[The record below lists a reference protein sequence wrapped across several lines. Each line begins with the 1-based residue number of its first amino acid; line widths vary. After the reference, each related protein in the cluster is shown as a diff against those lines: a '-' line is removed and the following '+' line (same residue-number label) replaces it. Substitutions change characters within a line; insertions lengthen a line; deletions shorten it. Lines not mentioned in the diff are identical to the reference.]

1 MQTRRFHAPKPMQ
14 WGAFALYC
22 VPALLAALLWTTA
35 APALDGIGAPL
46 AFIVGALGCILA
58 VQAEVYIEVRKQT
71 FAVSVNDIPLSVGLI
86 VLTPLAL
93 LLARLL
99 AKCVMLVTHRASPRK
114 TVFNLGVDAFEV
126 AVAVAVVDVVSTNG
140 AKDNPVTWLAV
151 VLGVV
156 AADLAGSALI
166 AVAIGVSER
175 RVSRRR
181 VLALLVPSACFGVLG
196 TAIGLLGVLVI
207 SVNPW
212 AASLLVVVF
221 AVGTYGHRAYRRFL
235 SQHERLDKVYAFSQ
249 RVEESRPEP
258 EAIGELLEFIRETL
272 NARTVTLLLAADDDT
287 AEETR
292 RPGEEAPLTSVTV
305 EADHEPTWGTTCPD
319 EALRVAVL
327 TDGRSRIVSTRNRD
341 IDQLWADAM
350 AARGATEVILA
361 PLRTRDRVW
370 GIVEAADR
378 QVRVSNYA
386 QEDVRLLDNL
396 SRHLAA
402 AVENQR
408 LVERLRLQAFTD
420 QLTAL
425 PNRVQ
430 FAVEVAQ
437 ALELSEPED
446 AIGVAVFG
454 VDAVKAVNDTLGHDA
469 GDQLVVAVADR
480 LRALSTEGLCIAR
493 VGGNVF
499 ALLLQSTDL
508 GELQTQLRSWYDRL
522 HPPGQIGD
530 VSIELMLHGG
540 LAIAPVHGTDPAVL
554 LQRANVALEAARN
567 TDQPVVRYA
576 AAMERGS
583 LRRLQL
589 ATDLRA
595 ALNAGRLQLHYQ
607 PKVTSPGNTVDGV
620 EALVRWEHQEFGFVP
635 PDEFIPLAER
645 TGLIGPLTR
654 FVLEEALRQCRRWI
668 DRKLQ
673 IGVAVNL
680 SVLSLLDPELVP
692 MVSGLLAETGVPN
705 EMLTLEITEGM
716 VMAEPDRALPV
727 LHRLHDLG
735 VQLAVDDFGTGYS
748 SLAYLSQL
756 PVDDVKIDKT
766 FILGMGTGDSD
777 LAIVRTIIELC
788 HSLGFRVVA
797 EGIEDELTRDLL
809 RGMGCDVMQGYLISR
824 PLPVD
829 RFDGWHTSWLASLA
843 QQGQPVRRMQMPG
856 L

>member
-1 MQTRRFHAPKPMQ
+1 MPKD
-14 WGAFALYC
+14 AAALRAGVLNAVLFS
-22 VPALLAALLWTTA
+22 VPAALAALMWPFVPGNDRSTHVLATL
-35 APALDGIGAPL
+35 ALT
-46 AFIVGALGCILA
+46 LGY
-58 VQAEVYIEVRKQT
+58 VVAERTQLFVEVRKQA
-71 FAVSVNDIPLSVGLI
+71 FVLAAGEIPLVVGLLTVAPHSLLAARLTAKCI
-86 VLTPLAL
+86 VLSTRRPGVG
-93 LLARLL
+93 
-99 AKCVMLVTHRASPRK
+99 KS
-114 TVFNLGVDAFEV
+114 VFNLGVDAADI
-126 AVAVAVVDVVSTNG
+126 AVAAAVVAAVESGPSVRS
-140 AKDNPVTWLAV
+140 PLTWLAV
-151 VLGVV
+151 YLGVAAACIVATGLV
-156 AADLAGSALI
+156 AAAIGFTDRNFRARQIVAATVPAVVVGIINTTVGLI
-166 AVAIGVSER
+166 AV
-175 RVSRRR
+175 
-181 VLALLVPSACFGVLG
+181 LVVTINA
-196 TAIGLLGVLVI
+196 
-207 SVNPW
+207 W
-212 AASLLVVVF
+212 ASILLVVVAALF
-221 AVGTYGHRAYRRFL
+221 YLGHRAYRRFL
-235 SQHERLDKVYAFSQ
+235 AQHERLGQVYAFSQ

-258 EAIGELLEFIRETL
+258 EAIGVLLEFIRETL

-287 AEETR
+287 ADE
-292 RPGEEAPLTSVTV
+292 PAQPDAEAPLTSVTV
-305 EADHEPTWGTTCPD
+305 EADHEPRWGTSCPG

-327 TDGRSRIVSTRNRD
+327 TDGRSRLVTTRNRD
-341 IDQLWADAM
+341 MDQLWADAM
-350 AARGATEVILA
+350 KTRGATEVILA

-378 QVRVSNYA
+378 QVRFRAYSA
-386 QEDVRLLDNL
+386 DEVRLLDNL
-396 SRHLAA
+396 ARHLAA

-420 QLTAL
+420 QLTGL

-430 FAVEVAQ
+430 FGVEVAQ
-437 ALELSEPED
+437 ALGLSEPED

-454 VDAVKAVNDTLGHDA
+454 VDAVKVVNDTLGHDA

-480 LRALSTEGLCIAR
+480 LRALSTEGMRIAR

-499 ALLLQSTDL
+499 AVLLQSTDL
-508 GELQTQLRSWYDRL
+508 GELQAQLRSWYERL

-540 LAIAPVHGTDPAVL
+540 LAVAPVHGTDPAVL

-576 AAMERGS
+576 SEMERGS

-595 ALNAGRLQLHYQ
+595 ALNAGRLHLHYQ
-607 PKVTSPGNTVDGV
+607 PKVALPGNAVDGV
-620 EALVRWEHQEFGFVP
+620 EALVRWEHDEFGFVP

-645 TGLIGPLTR
+645 TGLIGPLTTY
-654 FVLEEALRQCRRWI
+654 VLEEALRQCRRWL
-668 DRKLQ
+668 DRKQ
-673 IGVAVNL
+673 RIGVAVNL

-692 MVSGLLAETGVPN
+692 TVSGLLAETGVPN

-797 EGIEDELTRDLL
+797 EGVEDELTRDLL
-809 RGMGCDVMQGYLISR
+809 RGMGCDVMQGYLITR

-843 QQGQPVRRMQMPG
+843 QQSQPARRMQIPG

>member
-1 MQTRRFHAPKPMQ
+1 MQ
-14 WGAFALYC
+14 WGALALYC
-22 VPALLAALLWTTA
+22 TPALLAALLWGTG
-35 APALDGIGAPL
+35 APALDGIGVPI
-46 AFIVGALGCILA
+46 AFVLGALGCILA
-58 VQAEVYIEVRKQT
+58 DRAEVYIEVRKQT

-93 LLARLL
+93 LIARLL
-99 AKCVMLVTHRASPRK
+99 AKCVMLVVHRASPGK
-114 TVFNLGVDAFEV
+114 MLFNLGIEAFEI
-126 AVAVAVVDVVSTNG
+126 AVAVAVVDAVSTNG
-140 AKDNPVTWLAV
+140 SIDNPVTWLAV

-156 AADLAGSALI
+156 AADLAGSSLI
-166 AVAIGVSER
+166 ALAIGVSER

-181 VLALLVPSACFGVLG
+181 VLSLLVPSACFGVLG
-196 TAIGLLGVLVI
+196 TAVGLLGVLVI

-212 AASLLVVVF
+212 GASLLLVVF
-221 AVGTYGHRAYRRFL
+221 GVGTYGHRAYRRFL
-235 SQHERLDKVYAFSQ
+235 SQHERLGQVYAFSQ

-272 NARTVTLLLAADDDT
+272 NARAVTLLLAANEDT
-287 AEETR
+287 TEETPK
-292 RPGEEAPLTSVTV
+292 PGEEAPLTSVTV
-305 EADHEPTWGTTCPD
+305 EADQEPRWSTTCSE

-327 TDGRSRIVSTRNRD
+327 TDGRSRLVSTRNRE

-350 AARGATEVILA
+350 AARGASEVILA

-378 QVRVSNYA
+378 QVRFRQFGSD
-386 QEDVRLLDNL
+386 EVRLLDNL
-396 SRHLAA
+396 ARHLAA

-420 QLTAL
+420 QLTGLA
-425 PNRVQ
+425 NRVQ
-430 FAVEVAQ
+430 FTVEVAQ
-437 ALELSEPED
+437 ALELAEPED
-446 AIGVAVFG
+446 VIGVAVFG

-480 LRALSTEGLCIAR
+480 LRTLSTEGLRIAR

-499 ALLLQSTDL
+499 ALLLHSTDL
-508 GELQTQLRSWYDRL
+508 GELQAQLRSWYDQL

-540 LAIAPVHGTDPAVL
+540 LAVSPVHGSDPAVL

-567 TDQPVVRYA
+567 TDQPVIRYA

-595 ALNAGRLQLHYQ
+595 ALNAGHLQVHYQ
-607 PKVTSPGNTVDGV
+607 PKVALPGNTVDGV
-620 EALVRWEHQEFGFVP
+620 EALMRWEHPEFGFVP

-645 TGLIGPLTR
+645 TGLIGPLTTY
-654 FVLEEALRQCRRWI
+654 VLEDALRQCRRWL
-668 DRKLQ
+668 DRNLQ

-692 MVSGLLAETGVPN
+692 TVSGLLTKVGVPT

-727 LHRLHDLG
+727 LQRLHDLG
-735 VQLAVDDFGTGYS
+735 IKLAVDDFGTGYS

-766 FILGMGTGDSD
+766 FILGMGTGDGD

-797 EGIEDELTRDLL
+797 EGVEDELTRDLL

-843 QQGQPVRRMQMPG
+843 QQSHPVRRMQIPG